1 MASIACSLSQLFFDF
16 MLLDCILHLSPQL
29 ILQWHCTLT
38 SAISLKPKQV
48 SCVLRALQKSQGC
61 LHFMQEQPT
70 KVVPDSRFLLSWSSW
85 LELQSEAIMVFACN
99 KLHSYKQLWRLSLT
113 AETLYK
119 AFGTEVTFDLSHT
132 RTEDVCVWAAQT
144 WEIGAL

>member
-1 MASIACSLSQLFFDF
+1 
-16 MLLDCILHLSPQL
+16 
-29 ILQWHCTLT
+29 
-38 SAISLKPKQV
+38 
-48 SCVLRALQKSQGC
+48 
-61 LHFMQEQPT
+61 
-70 KVVPDSRFLLSWSSW
+70 
-85 LELQSEAIMVFACN
+85 MVFACN

-144 WEIGAL
+144 